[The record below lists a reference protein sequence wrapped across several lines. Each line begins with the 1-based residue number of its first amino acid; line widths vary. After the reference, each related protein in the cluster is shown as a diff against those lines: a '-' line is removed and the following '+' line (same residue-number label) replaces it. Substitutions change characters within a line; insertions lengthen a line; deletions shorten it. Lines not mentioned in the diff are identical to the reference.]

1 MSLVALLALSVA
13 LFLTLEIWIKV
24 NAMLNG
30 DVNMPGI
37 YPWEPLLAL
46 ISWVV
51 FLYLALNP

>member
-1 MSLVALLALSVA
+1 VALLALSVA